1 MSDTEQ
7 SMSDTEKSTSHTN
20 TGQTPVSNLLT
31 KKKSGK
37 KSTAKKSTQDVVV
50 VPHTLEEIKDLP
62 RKMYNKNEAPEEEV
76 SKQCLWCAETKMI
89 PSNYKL
95 CTECNFAMLAAK
107 RVQDAARAREERAKK
122 TVTHKCLHCNET
134 ELTGNKKFCDK
145 EDCQEAKT
153 THKMEIDKAR
163 KQEKYEVQKK
173 MLRSKEVTDRTVS
186 ILNAYAQNDVEA
198 FKKFSD
204 TDKTSALLAYVA
216 SLSPEEYDALL
227 VDLLQ
232 ESDA

>member
-7 SMSDTEKSTSHTN
+7 NMSDTEKSTS
-20 TGQTPVSNLLT
+20 QTPGSQLLT
-31 KKKSGK
+31 KKSKRTTSKSGK
-37 KSTAKKSTQDVVV
+37 TSKSTQDVVLG
-50 VPHTLEEIKDLP
+50 PHTLEEIKDLP
-62 RKMYNKNEAPEEEV
+62 RKMYNKNEAPEAEV

-122 TVTHKCLHCNET
+122 PAVTHKCLHCNET
-134 ELTGNKKFCDK
+134 DLTGNKKFCDK
-145 EDCQEAKT
+145 EECQEAKT

-232 ESDA
+232 ENDA